1 MFKITPLPIKFEC
14 TSCHHLYM
22 HVGQQACAQH
32 YPSCPACGAHGRLL
46 GNAEAVDAVKH
57 PRTFMQSYIKM
68 TLQMLG
74 KIR

>member
-1 MFKITPLPIKFEC
+1 
-14 TSCHHLYM
+14 M
-22 HVGQQACAQH
+22 HVGQQACARH

-57 PRTFMQSYIKM
+57 TRTFMQSYIKM

>member
-1 MFKITPLPIKFEC
+1 MFKIAPLPIKFEC

-22 HVGQQACAQH
+22 YVGQQACARH
-32 YPSCPACGAHGRLL
+32 YLSCPACGAHGRLL
-46 GNAEAVDAVKH
+46 GNAEAVKH
-57 PRTFMQSYIKM
+57 TRTFMQSYIKM